1 MTIGLIAVWLTALV
15 LDRWWGELQRGHPLV
30 FFGRCA
36 SWLERRLNSS
46 TSRSSSGLLLSG
58 ALAVLL
64 AVLPWV
70 IPVWWLAW
78 WLGEQMGVLVWL
90 FDSLVLYFALGRRS
104 LLEHAMAV
112 RDPLLKGDLAEARQA
127 TARIV
132 SRETTTASEQDL
144 VKAVVETSLE
154 NSNDAVFASL
164 FWYAVAGSPGVVLH
178 RLANTLDA
186 MWGYRNERF
195 LYFGRSAARLDDLLA
210 FVPAQ
215 VLSLLFCLVAEPGSR
230 LAAFRAWWQRGWRW
244 KSINAGSVMASG
256 AAALGLSVGGAA
268 RYAHGTEKRPRL
280 GCGRSPQPGDIEA
293 CFRLQHRAIALAV
306 FILVVFVTLSG

>member
-1 MTIGLIAVWLTALV
+1 MTIGLLVVWLTALV
-15 LDRWWGELQRGHPLV
+15 LDRWWGELRLGHPLV

-36 SWLERRLNSS
+36 SWLERRLNPLSS
-46 TSRSSSGLLLSG
+46 RGSSGLLLSG
-58 ALAVLL
+58 ALAVSL
-64 AVLPWV
+64 AMLPWV
-70 IPVWWLAW
+70 FLVW
-78 WLGEQMGVLVWL
+78 WLGEQMGALVWL
-90 FDSLVLYFALGRRS
+90 FDSLILYFALGRRS
-104 LLEHAMAV
+104 LFEHAMAV
-112 RDPLLKGDLAEARQA
+112 RDPLLKGELAEARQA

-132 SRETTTASEQDL
+132 SRETANASEQDL
-144 VKAVVETSLE
+144 VKTVVETSLE

-215 VLSLLFCLVAEPGSR
+215 VLSLLFCLVAEPGRR
-230 LAAFRAWWQRGWRW
+230 LAAFRAWWQQGWRW

-268 RYAHGTEKRPRL
+268 RYAQGTEERPGL

-293 CFRLQHRAIALAV
+293 CFRLQRRAIALAV
-306 FILVVFVTLSG
+306 FILAVFIVLAGPTQ

>member
-1 MTIGLIAVWLTALV
+1 MNIGLLAVWLTALV

-30 FFGRCA
+30 FFGRYA
-36 SWLERRLNSS
+36 GWLEQRLNSS
-46 TSRSSSGLLLSG
+46 ASSGLLLSG
-58 ALAVLL
+58 VLAVLL

-70 IPVWWLAW
+70 IPVWWFAW
-78 WLGEQMGVLVWL
+78 WLGEQIAVLIWF
-90 FDSLVLYFALGRRS
+90 FDSLLLYFALGRRS
-104 LLEHAMAV
+104 LFEHAMAV
-112 RDPLLKGDLAEARQA
+112 RAPLLRGELAKARQA

-132 SRETTTASEQDL
+132 SRETASAGEPEL
-144 VKAVVETSLE
+144 VTAVVETSLE

-164 FWYAVAGSPGVVLH
+164 FWYALAGSPGVVLH

-215 VLSLLFCLVAEPGSR
+215 LLSLLFCLVAEPGCR
-230 LAAFRAWWQRGWRW
+230 MAAFRAWWQQGWRW

-268 RYAHGTEKRPRL
+268 RYAHGAEERPRL

-293 CFRLQHRAIALAV
+293 CFRLQHRAIALAMFILAV
-306 FILVVFVTLSG
+306 FIAVAEATQ

>member
-1 MTIGLIAVWLTALV
+1 MTIGVLAVWLTALI
-15 LDRWWGELQRGHPLV
+15 LDRCWGELQRGHPLV

-36 SWLERRLNSS
+36 SWLERRLNPVSS
-46 TSRSSSGLLLSG
+46 RCPRGLVPSG
-58 ALAVLL
+58 ALAVSL

-70 IPVWWLAW
+70 FLVW

-90 FDSLVLYFALGRRS
+90 FDSLILYFALGRRS
-104 LLEHAMAV
+104 LFEHAMAV
-112 RDPLLKGDLAEARQA
+112 RDALLKGQLGEARQA
-127 TARIV
+127 TGRIV
-132 SRETTTASEQDL
+132 SRETAAASEQDL

-164 FWYAVAGSPGVVLH
+164 FWYALAGSPGVVLH

-195 LYFGRSAARLDDLLA
+195 LYFGRTAARLDDLLA

-215 VLSLLFCLVAEPGSR
+215 LLSLLFCLVAEPGRR
-230 LAAFRAWWQRGWRW
+230 LVAFRAWWQQGWRW
-244 KSINAGSVMASG
+244 KSINAGSVMAAG

-268 RYAHGTEKRPRL
+268 RYAHGTEERPGL
-280 GCGRSPQPGDIEA
+280 GSGRSPQPGDIEA
-293 CFRLQHRAIALAV
+293 CFRMQRRAIALAM
-306 FILVVFVTLSG
+306 LVLAVCVALTGVAHR

>member
-1 MTIGLIAVWLTALV
+1 MTIGLLAVWLTALV
-15 LDRWWGELQRGHPLV
+15 LDRWWGELRRGHPLV
-30 FFGRCA
+30 FFGRYA
-36 SWLERRLNSS
+36 GWLEQRLNASA
-46 TSRSSSGLLLSG
+46 SRSSSALLLLG
-58 ALAVLL
+58 ALAMLL
-64 AVLPWV
+64 ALLPWIFFV
-70 IPVWWLAW
+70 W

-104 LLEHAMAV
+104 LFEHAMAV
-112 RDPLLKGDLAEARQA
+112 RDPLLKGELAEARHA

-132 SRETTTASEQDL
+132 SRETATASEQDL

-154 NSNDAVFASL
+154 NCNDAVFASL
-164 FWYAVAGSPGVVLH
+164 FWYALAGSPGVVLH

-215 VLSLLFCLVAEPGSR
+215 LLSLLFCLVAEPGSR
-230 LAAFRAWWQRGWRW
+230 LAAFRAWWQQGWHW

-268 RYAHGTEKRPRL
+268 RYAEGTEERPRL

-293 CFRLQHRAIALAV
+293 CFRLQRRAIALAV
-306 FILVVFVTLSG
+306 VILAVLIVLAGPRQW

>member
-1 MTIGLIAVWLTALV
+1 MTIGLLAVWLTALV
-15 LDRWWGELQRGHPLV
+15 LDRWWGELRRGHPLV
-30 FFGRCA
+30 FFGRYA
-36 SWLERRLNSS
+36 GWLEQRLNASA
-46 TSRSSSGLLLSG
+46 SRSSSALLLLG
-58 ALAVLL
+58 ALAMLL
-64 AVLPWV
+64 ALLPWIFFV
-70 IPVWWLAW
+70 W

-104 LLEHAMAV
+104 LFEHAMAV
-112 RDPLLKGDLAEARQA
+112 RDPLLKGELAEARHA

-132 SRETTTASEQDL
+132 SRETATASEQDL

-154 NSNDAVFASL
+154 NCNDAVFASL
-164 FWYAVAGSPGVVLH
+164 FWYALAGSPGVVLH

-215 VLSLLFCLVAEPGSR
+215 LLSLLFCLVAEPGSR
-230 LAAFRAWWQRGWRW
+230 LAAFRAWWQQGWHW
-244 KSINAGSVMASG
+244 KSTNAGSVMASG

-268 RYAHGTEKRPRL
+268 RYAEGTEERPRL

-293 CFRLQHRAIALAV
+293 CFRLQRRAIALAV
-306 FILVVFVTLSG
+306 VILAVLIVLAGPRQW

>member
-1 MTIGLIAVWLTALV
+1 M
-15 LDRWWGELQRGHPLV
+15 
-30 FFGRCA
+30 
-36 SWLERRLNSS
+36 
-46 TSRSSSGLLLSG
+46 
-58 ALAVLL
+58 
-64 AVLPWV
+64 LPWV
-70 IPVWWLAW
+70 FLVW
-78 WLGEQMGVLVWL
+78 WLGEQMGALVWL
-90 FDSLVLYFALGRRS
+90 FDSLILYFALGRRS
-104 LLEHAMAV
+104 LFEHAMAV
-112 RDPLLKGDLAEARQA
+112 RDPLLKGELAEARQA

-132 SRETTTASEQDL
+132 SRETANASEQDL

-210 FVPAQ
+210 FIPAQ
-215 VLSLLFCLVAEPGSR
+215 VLSLLFCLVAEPGRR
-230 LAAFRAWWQRGWRW
+230 LAAFRAWWQQGWRW

-268 RYAHGTEKRPRL
+268 RYAQGTEERPGL
-280 GCGRSPQPGDIEA
+280 GCGRSPQPGDIAA
-293 CFRLQHRAIALAV
+293 CFRLQRRAIALAV
-306 FILVVFVTLSG
+306 FILAVFIVLAGPTQ

>member
-1 MTIGLIAVWLTALV
+1 MTIGLLAVWLTALV
-15 LDRWWGELQRGHPLV
+15 LDRWWGELRRGHPLV
-30 FFGRCA
+30 FFGRYA
-36 SWLERRLNSS
+36 GWLEQRLNASA
-46 TSRSSSGLLLSG
+46 SRSSSALLLLG
-58 ALAVLL
+58 ALAMLL
-64 AVLPWV
+64 ALLPWIFFV
-70 IPVWWLAW
+70 W

-104 LLEHAMAV
+104 LFEHAMAV
-112 RDPLLKGDLAEARQA
+112 RDPLFKGELAEARHA

-132 SRETTTASEQDL
+132 SRETATASEQDL

-164 FWYAVAGSPGVVLH
+164 FWYALAGSPGVVLH

-215 VLSLLFCLVAEPGSR
+215 LLSLLFCLVAEPGSR
-230 LAAFRAWWQRGWRW
+230 LAAFRAWWQQGRHW

-268 RYAHGTEKRPRL
+268 RYAEGTEERPRL
-280 GCGRSPQPGDIEA
+280 GCGRSPQPGDIEV
-293 CFRLQHRAIALAV
+293 CFRLQRRAIALAV
-306 FILVVFVTLSG
+306 VILAVLIVLAGPRQW

>member
-1 MTIGLIAVWLTALV
+1 MTIGLLAVWLTALV
-15 LDRWWGELQRGHPLV
+15 LDRWWGELRRGHPLV
-30 FFGRCA
+30 FFGRYA
-36 SWLERRLNSS
+36 GWLEQRLNASA
-46 TSRSSSGLLLSG
+46 SRSSSALLLLG
-58 ALAVLL
+58 ALAMLL
-64 AVLPWV
+64 ALLPWIFFV
-70 IPVWWLAW
+70 W

-104 LLEHAMAV
+104 LFEHAMAV
-112 RDPLLKGDLAEARQA
+112 RDPLLKGELAEARHA

-132 SRETTTASEQDL
+132 SRETATASEQDL

-164 FWYAVAGSPGVVLH
+164 FWYALAGSPGVVLH

-215 VLSLLFCLVAEPGSR
+215 LLSLLFCLVAEPGSR
-230 LAAFRAWWQRGWRW
+230 LAAFRAWWQQGWHW

-268 RYAHGTEKRPRL
+268 RYAEGTEERPRL

-293 CFRLQHRAIALAV
+293 CFRLQRRAIALAV
-306 FILVVFVTLSG
+306 VILAVLIVLAGPRQW